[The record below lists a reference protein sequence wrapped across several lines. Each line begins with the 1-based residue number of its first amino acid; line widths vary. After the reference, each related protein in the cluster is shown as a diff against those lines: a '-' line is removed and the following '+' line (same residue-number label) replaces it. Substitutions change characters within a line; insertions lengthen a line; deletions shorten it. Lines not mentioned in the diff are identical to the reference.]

1 MGDKKTFSRPWMDR
15 IPSRDMREHLKKL
28 NYKFTDLQLATM
40 ICKFL
45 DLEWQ
50 EQRRQRMNYFI

>member
-15 IPSRDMREHLKKL
+15 IPPKDMREHLKKL
-28 NYKFTDLQLATM
+28 DYKFTDLQLATI

-45 DLEWQ
+45 DLGWR
-50 EQRRQRMNYFI
+50 EQRGWLH